1 MFFLIH
7 STQYLLQMD
16 YNLSKQVL
24 FNVEKLISI
33 DLTIV
38 RILSGSLIRNLG
50 LFLLLRFEI
59 SKKRKKL
66 ASIMIYVQSLNS
78 PSGLSP
84 FAFQFIKLILQLLNG
99 YLWK

>member
-59 SKKRKKL
+59 SKKRK
-66 ASIMIYVQSLNS
+66 N
-78 PSGLSP
+78 
-84 FAFQFIKLILQLLNG
+84 
-99 YLWK
+99 

>member
-66 ASIMIYVQSLNS
+66 ASIMIYVQSFNS

-84 FAFQFIKLILQLLNG
+84 FAFQFIKLIL
-99 YLWK
+99 

>member
-66 ASIMIYVQSLNS
+66 DYDLCSIFELT
-78 PSGLSP
+78 
-84 FAFQFIKLILQLLNG
+84 
-99 YLWK
+99 

>member
-59 SKKRKKL
+59 SKKRKKISFDYDL
-66 ASIMIYVQSLNS
+66 CSI
-78 PSGLSP
+78 
-84 FAFQFIKLILQLLNG
+84 F
-99 YLWK
+99 

>member
-7 STQYLLQMD
+7 STQYLLQTD

-50 LFLLLRFEI
+50 LFLLLRFKI
-59 SKKRKKL
+59 PKKRKKL
-66 ASIMIYVQSLNS
+66 TSIMIYV
-78 PSGLSP
+78 
-84 FAFQFIKLILQLLNG
+84 
-99 YLWK
+99 

>member
-50 LFLLLRFEI
+50 LFLLLRFKI
-59 SKKRKKL
+59 PKKRKKL
-66 ASIMIYVQSLNS
+66 TSIMIYV
-78 PSGLSP
+78 
-84 FAFQFIKLILQLLNG
+84 
-99 YLWK
+99 

>member
-7 STQYLLQMD
+7 STQYLLQTD

-66 ASIMIYVQSLNS
+66 ASMIYVQSFNS

-84 FAFQFIKLILQLLNG
+84 FAFQFIKLIL
-99 YLWK
+99 